1 VAEAQQ
7 LAQARKEEEARLRF
21 QRQMSVLLP
30 GLGGGPQ
37 GAHSRPPVTLKG
49 KDIRVQ
55 LRKAGGRWAVIV
67 W

>member
-1 VAEAQQ
+1 
-7 LAQARKEEEARLRF
+7 
-21 QRQMSVLLP
+21 MSVLLP

-37 GAHSRPPVTLKG
+37 GAHSRPPVTLEG